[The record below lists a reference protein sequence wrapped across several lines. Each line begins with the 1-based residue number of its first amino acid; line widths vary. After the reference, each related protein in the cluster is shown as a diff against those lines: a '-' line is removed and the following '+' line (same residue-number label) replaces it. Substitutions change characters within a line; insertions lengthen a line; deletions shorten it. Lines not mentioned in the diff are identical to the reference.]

1 VRILVATDAWKPQVN
16 GVVRTYE
23 RLTEKLEAMGE
34 TVLYLTPDQFNTFPC
49 PAYASIRLAVPDKA
63 TCTRFIDAAK
73 PDAIHI
79 ATEGPVGWMARAYC
93 KRHKIPFTTSFHTR
107 FPEYLAARTAIPK
120 TLTHRLLRRFHNA
133 GAGVM
138 VATDTLAKHLQQH
151 GYERVMAWTRGVDTE
166 HFRPRPIRRFG
177 DGPVLLYVGRVAVE
191 KSIGAFLAVDVPGT
205 KVVVGEGPALA
216 SLKKQ
221 FPDTIFTGLQTGEAL
236 TECYASADV
245 FVFPSRT
252 DTFGIVLLEAMASGL
267 PIAAYPVMGPADVVR
282 PGLSG
287 ILDDNLTAAVRQA
300 LKLDRA
306 AVRHEAMSYGWDHAA
321 RVFLANIGSALQPR
335 PAVPVAMRQTSL
347 ATNNR
352 HTG

>member
-1 VRILVATDAWKPQVN
+1 MRILIATDAWRPQVN

-34 TVLYLTPDQFNTFPC
+34 TVLYLTPEQFKTLPC
-49 PAYASIRLAVPDKA
+49 PTYPSIRLAVPVKA
-63 TCTRFIDAAK
+63 TCARFIDAAK

-79 ATEGPVGWMARAYC
+79 ATEGPVGWMARGYC
-93 KRHKIPFTTSFHTR
+93 KRHDIPFTTSFHTR
-107 FPEYLAARTAIPK
+107 FPEYLAARTAIPE
-120 TLTHRLLRRFHNA
+120 TLTHALLRRFHNA

-138 VATDTLAKHLQQH
+138 AATDTLAKHLQQH
-151 GYERVMAWTRGVDTE
+151 GYERVLAWTRGVDTE

-191 KSIGAFLAVDVPGT
+191 KSIGAFLTLDVPGT
-205 KVVVGEGPALA
+205 KVVVGDGPALA

-221 FPDTIFTGLQTGEAL
+221 FPNTIFTGLQTGEAL
-236 TECYASADV
+236 AECYASADV

-282 PGLSG
+282 PDVSG
-287 ILDDNLTAAVRQA
+287 ILDDNLATAVRQA
-300 LKLDRA
+300 LMLDRA
-306 AVRHEAMSYGWDHAA
+306 SVRREAMSFSWDHAA
-321 RVFLANIGSALQPR
+321 HVFLANLERALHPR
-335 PAVPVAMRQTSL
+335 PAAPVAMPQASL
-347 ATNNR
+347 VMNNR
-352 HTG
+352 HSE